1 MMAMVMS
8 VSGPRI
14 GAVVPVYGWAPY
26 LAEALDAVLADD
38 PDEVVVVDDASPEPV
53 VLLPEHAARC
63 RLVRRE
69 VNGGL
74 AAARNT
80 GVAALGAGVGWVAL
94 CDDDDAWAPGKLA
107 AQRAA
112 LARDPGVAALF
123 CPALVVG
130 PDGRPTGE
138 RWPPPPAPLLPGL
151 YERNPLCASG
161 AVVRRDV
168 ARFDEGLRHAEDW
181 DLWLRLAGR
190 GERFGW
196 APDALVRYRR
206 RPGTLSADVAALAR
220 AGQEVHARHAALV
233 SAPVRARVAAAD
245 ARALADGLV
254 RRRDYAAARAVE
266 PRPLRRALL
275 AAPGPRAL
283 MGRRDPYRA
292 R

>member
-8 VSGPRI
+8 VLDTRI
-14 GAVVPVYGWAPY
+14 GVVVPVHGWAPY
-26 LAEALDAVLADD
+26 LAEALDGVLAND

-53 VLLPEHAARC
+53 VLLPEHTARC
-63 RLVRRE
+63 RLVRRD

-74 AAARNT
+74 AAARDT
-80 GVAALGAGVGWVAL
+80 GIAALGDVGWVAL

-112 LARDPGVAALF
+112 LAGDPGVAALF

-130 PDGRPTGE
+130 PDGRATGE
-138 RWPPPPAPLLPGL
+138 RWPAPPRPLLPGL
-151 YERNPLCASG
+151 YERNPLCASS

-168 ARFDEGLRHAEDW
+168 AWFDAALRRAEDW

-190 GERFGW
+190 GERLGW
-196 APDALVRYRR
+196 APDGLVHYRR

-220 AGQEVHARHAALV
+220 AGQEVHARHAGLV
-233 SAPVRARVAAAD
+233 DASVRARVAAAD

-266 PRPLRRALL
+266 PRRVRRALL

-292 R
+292 G